1 MSNEL
6 SHVPVSRRAEALE
19 LSSHLLEDIEFA
31 RLAGVDVA
39 RRALRLARLLD
50 DEAATAWLTY
60 EVAGYPKQLD
70 DAAVGAAQLSGRQA
84 DPADDGSPRWWTDS
98 LTEMETLAD
107 SAMAEIEGLSSSG
120 TSSAEVAL
128 LVERDKLKAIGALRT
143 TAVTKRGTRDR
154 VVGAI
159 HMYVSRRHDEL
170 RFGASVERA
179 FEVVRAEVDSRIA
192 ALVPNALGMLAAAFE
207 NAASA
212 NPEHW
217 ANAAGTCR
225 RLLKEAADALR
236 PPGEPVTLPSG
247 SVVKAGPDNYV
258 NRLALWIDE
267 QETADTFAGMVKA
280 DLEYLGRRLDA
291 VDQAGHK
298 GAHATVERR
307 DASRFIVGTYLV
319 LGDVLRL
326 HPAD

>member
-1 MSNEL
+1 MEIS
-6 SHVPVSRRAEALE
+6 
-19 LSSHLLEDIEFA
+19 
-31 RLAGVDVA
+31 
-39 RRALRLARLLD
+39 
-50 DEAATAWLTY
+50 
-60 EVAGYPKQLD
+60 
-70 DAAVGAAQLSGRQA
+70 A
-84 DPADDGSPRWWTDS
+84 DG
-98 LTEMETLAD
+98 
-107 SAMAEIEGLSSSG
+107 AMAAITGLSSSG
-120 TSSAEVAL
+120 TSSADVAL
-128 LVERDKLKAIGALRT
+128 LVERDKLKVLGHFHS

-170 RFGASVERA
+170 RFGASVESA
-179 FEVVRAEVDSRIA
+179 FEVLRGEVDSSIT
-192 ALVPNALGMLAAAFE
+192 ALVPTAAGMFAAAFE

-217 ANAAGTCR
+217 ANAASTCR

-247 SVVKAGPDNYV
+247 GVVKAGPDNYV

-267 QETADTFAGMVKA
+267 QGAADTFAGVVKA

-291 VDQAGHK
+291 ADKAGQK
-298 GAHATVERR
+298 GAHATVERL

-326 HPAD
+326 HPSGSNTNPG